1 MAVSYQGQSLPLGD
15 SDVESEEEYAVV
27 GGEEEEEETEEQKKM
42 KELVTAIKNGWGA
55 GEGGKLIWPLI

>member
-27 GGEEEEEETEEQKKM
+27 PQEEEETEEQKKM
-42 KELVTAIKNGWGA
+42 KELVSAIKNG
-55 GEGGKLIWPLI
+55 